1 MNRRFPDSF
10 LFGTSTASYQIE
22 GATAIDGRK
31 DSIWDVFCR
40 KPGAI
45 ENGETGEK
53 ACDSYHRFDEDIRLI
68 RNAGLGAY
76 RFSIAWPRVIPDGT
90 GAVNQRGLD
99 YYERVVDTCLE
110 CAIDPWP
117 CLYHWDLPQALQ
129 DRGGWA
135 ARDMVGWFCEYAE
148 KTMHRLADRVSHVV
162 LLNEPSIFTI
172 LGHLNGTH
180 APGIKDRAT
189 FLAAAHTTNRATGQ
203 ASRALRALSENLLL
217 GNALALID
225 FRPLGHEPADRNAAD
240 NMSNLWN
247 WSFVDPLVFGRYP
260 EKTREYFGDAIAEG
274 DLGECR
280 SEIDFI
286 GINHY
291 NPVWVRADSDDP
303 TGSPFT
309 VRAQAAR
316 KGAPTT
322 EMGWEIDPTGLSNVL
337 EEIGDRIE
345 GIPFYITENGAAFSD
360 RSTIDGRVV
369 DTDRIAYLH
378 GYLNACLDAID
389 RCIDLRGYF
398 VWSLLDN
405 FEWGYGYGK
414 RFGIV
419 HVDFDSL
426 ARKTKASYDWV
437 AQLASSRQVPPVV

>member
-40 KPGAI
+40 IPGAI
-45 ENGETGEK
+45 ENGDTGEQ

-68 RNAGLGAY
+68 RDARLGAY

-110 CAIDPWP
+110 CGIDPWP

-135 ARDMVGWFCEYAE
+135 ARDMVGWFCQYAE
-148 KTMHRLADRVSHVV
+148 KTMQRLADRVSHVV
-162 LLNEPSIFTI
+162 LLNEPSIFTV

-189 FLAAAHTTNRATGQ
+189 FLAAAHTANRATGQ
-203 ASRALRALSENLLL
+203 ASRALHALSGDLQL
-217 GNALALID
+217 GTALAVID
-225 FRPLGHEPADRNAAD
+225 FRPLSHEPADRNAAD
-240 NMSNLWN
+240 NMTNLWN
-247 WSFVDPLVFGRYP
+247 WSFVDPLVFGWYP
-260 EKTREYFGDAIAEG
+260 ENTREYFGDTIAEG
-274 DLGECR
+274 DLEECR

-291 NPVWVRADSDDP
+291 NPVWVRADANDP

-309 VRAQAAR
+309 ARAEAAR

-322 EMGWEIDPTGLSNVL
+322 KMGWEIDPTGISNVL
-337 EEIGDRIE
+337 EATANRIKDCLSTSPKTARPSPTDR
-345 GIPFYITENGAAFSD
+345 
-360 RSTIDGRVV
+360 RSTDGSW
-369 DTDRIAYLH
+369 TPTGSPIFT
-378 GYLNACLDAID
+378 AI
-389 RCIDLRGYF
+389 
-398 VWSLLDN
+398 
-405 FEWGYGYGK
+405 
-414 RFGIV
+414 
-419 HVDFDSL
+419 
-426 ARKTKASYDWV
+426 
-437 AQLASSRQVPPVV
+437 